1 MLIHKGLRANG
12 EKDRATNGKIVYHTG
27 GKRLTCSEPQPDPA
41 VATAPDFQGAATAR
55 SCHYARHS
63 TCAAIKRRARGGIFR
78 TRTPCAHVNMR
89 TPFGIRLRVLI
100 A

>member
-1 MLIHKGLRANG
+1 LIHKGLRANG

-41 VATAPDFQGAATAR
+41 VATAPDFQGAAGVR

-63 TCAAIKRRARGGIFR
+63 TCAPANEAPVAKSSARRRS
-78 TRTPCAHVNMR
+78 
-89 TPFGIRLRVLI
+89 VLT
-100 A
+100 